1 MWFIYHSLSQEGMS
15 QEGSKGVKFPAG
27 VYHVFIHEKK
37 LMTLSAI

>member
-27 VYHVFIHEKK
+27 VFIHEKK